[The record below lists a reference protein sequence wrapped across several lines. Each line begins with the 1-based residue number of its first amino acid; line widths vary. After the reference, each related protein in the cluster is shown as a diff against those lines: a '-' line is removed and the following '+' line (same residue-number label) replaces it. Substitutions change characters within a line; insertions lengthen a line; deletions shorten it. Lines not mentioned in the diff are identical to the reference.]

1 MCNYNLERYTVV
13 IKDNYAPKAFLKDN
27 SAPKAF
33 LKDNSSPK
41 AFLKDN
47 SAPKAFLKDN
57 SAPKAFLVYMSGD
70 YDKSQLYII
79 CIISYYGYHDTGI

>member
-1 MCNYNLERYTVV
+1 MV

-33 LKDNSSPK
+33 LKDNS
-41 AFLKDN
+41 
-47 SAPKAFLKDN
+47 APKAFIKAN
-57 SAPKAFLVYMSGD
+57 GAPKAFHDYICGY

-79 CIISYYGYHDTGI
+79 CIISYYGYHDT